1 MTLPNFSSRSKVLP
15 SAGVG
20 SAQRLQVVRTLL
32 STLHVLC
39 SVSLVLVAGF
49 VLSSLQLDLIGTPCS
64 IF

>member
-1 MTLPNFSSRSKVLP
+1 M
-15 SAGVG
+15 G

-49 VLSSLQLDLIGTPCS
+49 VLSPLQLELISTPCS
-64 IF
+64 NNK